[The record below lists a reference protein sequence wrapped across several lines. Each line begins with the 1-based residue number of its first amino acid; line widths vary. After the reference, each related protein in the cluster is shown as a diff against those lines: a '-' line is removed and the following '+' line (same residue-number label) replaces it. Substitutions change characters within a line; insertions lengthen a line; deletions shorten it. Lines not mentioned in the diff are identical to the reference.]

1 MIVGIGCD
9 IVEHNITISLGWS
22 SNPRMLQ
29 RVFSPKELDLYEIHK
44 TDKFLSGRFAGKE
57 AILKCLGT
65 GMKDGI
71 ALTDIQILQT
81 QQGKPFIVL
90 EGEVKRIAEQ
100 MGINSWHIS
109 ISHSISTSMSFVIA
123 EGNDGLQS

>member
-9 IVEHNITISLGWS
+9 VVDHNITISLGWS

-29 RVFSPKELDLYEIHK
+29 RVFSSKELDLYEVHK
-44 TDKFLSGRFAGKE
+44 TDKFLSGRFAAKE

-65 GMKDGI
+65 GMKDDI

-81 QQGKPFIVL
+81 EQGGPFIGV

-100 MGINSWHIS
+100 MGINSWHVS
-109 ISHSISTSMSFVIA
+109 ITHSKDSSVAFAIA
-123 EGNDGLQS
+123 EA

>member
-9 IVEHNITISLGWS
+9 VVDHNITMSLGWS

-29 RVFSPKELDLYEIHK
+29 RVFSVRELGIYQVNK
-44 TDKFLSGRFAGKE
+44 TDKFLSGRFAAKE

-81 QQGKPFIVL
+81 ETGKPLIQI
-90 EGEVKRIAEQ
+90 EGEVERIAEQ
-100 MGINSWHIS
+100 MGIVSWHIS
-109 ISHSISTSMSFVIA
+109 ISHTDNTSVAFVVA
-123 EGNDGLQS
+123 ER